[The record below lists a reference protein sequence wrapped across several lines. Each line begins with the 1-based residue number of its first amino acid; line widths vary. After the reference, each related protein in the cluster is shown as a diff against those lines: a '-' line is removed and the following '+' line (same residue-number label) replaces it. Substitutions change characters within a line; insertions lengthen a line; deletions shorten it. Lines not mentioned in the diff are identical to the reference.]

1 MSIEIGASHTQHA
14 ATRHAPHP
22 WFEVRHNELLI
33 AGEPLSAIARRAG
46 RTPFYV
52 SDHSVIDRKLAL
64 LRQALPPNIQLRYAI
79 KANPMPAVVNYLRTR
94 TDGLDV
100 ASAGELNLALASG
113 AAPQTISFAGPGKTR
128 DELVAAIA
136 ADVLINVESERELR
150 VLSEIAQQSG
160 RTPRIAIRVN
170 PDFELKTSGM
180 KMSGGPKPFGID
192 AERVPA
198 VLQSLRDMPL
208 QFVGLHI
215 FSGSQ
220 NLHAS
225 ALIEAQRASL
235 QLAHELAAHAPSP
248 LLELNLGGGFGIPY
262 FPGEQAL
269 DLPAIATHLRE
280 LSLHAQQLL
289 PNTRLAL
296 ELGRYIVG
304 ESGVYV
310 CKVVDRKV
318 SRGQLFLITD
328 GGLHHHLAASGNFG
342 QVIRKNYP
350 VLVGNRVAG
359 TEREVVTV
367 VGPLC
372 TPLDVLADRMEMAR
386 AEEGDLI
393 AVLQSGA
400 YGLSA
405 SPTRFLGHPEPVELF
420 V

>member
-1 MSIEIGASHTQHA
+1 MSIEIGPTHTQHA
-14 ATRHAPHP
+14 VTRHAPHP
-22 WFEVRHNELLI
+22 WFEVRNDELLI
-33 AGEPLSAIARRAG
+33 AGESLSAIARRAG
-46 RTPFYV
+46 RTPFYAY
-52 SDHSVIDRKLAL
+52 DHTVIDKKLAL
-64 LRQALPPNIQLRYAI
+64 LRQALPQGMQLRYAI
-79 KANPMPAVVNYLRTR
+79 KANPMPALVEYVRAR

-100 ASAGELNLALASG
+100 ASAGELNVALAAG
-113 AAPQTISFAGPGKTR
+113 AAPRSISFAGPGKSR
-128 DELVAAIA
+128 DELVAAVA

-192 AERVPA
+192 AERVPD
-198 VLQSLRDMPL
+198 VLRSLSGIPL
-208 QFVGLHI
+208 HFTGLHI

-220 NLHAS
+220 NLQAS
-225 ALIEAQRASL
+225 ALIDAQRAAL
-235 QLAHELAAHAPSP
+235 QLAIDLAAHAPSP

-269 DLPAIATHLRE
+269 DLSALATHLSE
-280 LSLHAQQLL
+280 LSQHAQQKL
-289 PNTRLAL
+289 PNTRLGL

-304 ESGVYV
+304 ECGVYV
-310 CKVVDRKV
+310 SKVIDRKL
-318 SRGQLFLITD
+318 SRGQVFLITD

-350 VLVGNRVAG
+350 VIVGNRITG
-359 TEREVVTV
+359 TQREVVTV
-367 VGPLC
+367 TGPLC

-405 SPTRFLGHPEPVELF
+405 SPLGFLSHPAPRELF